1 MREGGKAG
9 GRGEEREREV
19 TETIIQE
26 NGHVSDEREVEIC
39 VETVHCPPPLHLLRG
54 IIMQWLRYT
63 TCVCTV
69 KRQQG
74 PHHLSLLVG
83 MSVST

>member
-26 NGHVSDEREVEIC
+26 DGHVSDEREVEIC
-39 VETVHCPPPLHLLRG
+39 VETVHCPPPLHPLRG
-54 IIMQWLRYT
+54 IIMQWLIPCSGLHSEDQSIRG
-63 TCVCTV
+63 CLWS
-69 KRQQG
+69 
-74 PHHLSLLVG
+74 HH
-83 MSVST
+83 